1 MFRIR
6 FHGRGGQGM
15 KTASRIIGTAAF
27 RQGYYAQDSP
37 VYGAERRGAPMTAFT
52 RFDSQPI
59 LERGVVVSPDLI
71 VVADGSLL
79 DDPIVR
85 PLNGLSSTGS
95 ILVNS
100 NRAIES
106 GLAFDFTTFA
116 LNHTGSTSALSVAL
130 GAGAAKLAGL
140 DLTFVEQAIREE
152 LDGLRLD
159 RNRLAKN
166 IDLARACFGAVSA
179 VEVAQRPA
187 ALQAAPEIHIVTP
200 AYEGAW
206 AGCPSVAS
214 TPNTPLRK
222 TGEWRVMRPI
232 IDAERCTNC
241 WICFLNCPD
250 GAITLGPGDAPH
262 IDYAVCKGCLICA
275 EECPIEA
282 IETVREAAT

>member
-15 KTASRIIGTAAF
+15 KTASRIVGTAAF

-71 VVADGSLL
+71 VIADASLL

-85 PLNGLSSTGS
+85 PLNGLLAAGS
-95 ILVNS
+95 VLVNS
-100 NRAIES
+100 SRAIES
-106 GLAFDFTTFA
+106 AVAFDFTTFA

-140 DLTFVEQAIREE
+140 DLEFVKQAIREE
-152 LDGLRLD
+152 LEGLRLGD
-159 RNRLAKN
+159 ARLERN
-166 IDLARACFGAVSA
+166 IDLARACFDAVPELKAIPRFSTPQTA
-179 VEVAQRPA
+179 T
-187 ALQAAPEIHIVTP
+187 EIHVVTP
-200 AYEGAW
+200 AYDGAW
-206 AGCPSVAS
+206 TGCPSVAAA
-214 TPNTPLRK
+214 PNTPLRK
-222 TGEWRVMRPI
+222 TGEWRVMRPVI
-232 IDAERCTNC
+232 NAERCTDC

-250 GAITLGPGDAPH
+250 GAIGLGPGDVPH

-275 EECPIEA
+275 EECPIKA